1 MKLSEIIIWH
11 GKPEEN
17 VLLVP
22 VSGPVRVGFHRSYMK
37 TEIITGMRDDLFL
50 TLKRPLYD
58 PLKREMQSI
67 SETVKLIPDMT
78 LSDNEAK
85 VYDLIGHI
93 YPSKLALSGHIFMNH
108 MNDIKSGKAVLTVTC
123 SAREGAL
130 LVHET
135 YKCGLYNS
143 CRIYSLYLLIRRKIR
158 SDGKYGAF
166 VIWSREEE
174 SKLQK
179 CN

>member
-1 MKLSEIIIWH
+1 MAWEAGRERTLSTCQWSCQGRFSQIIY
-11 GKPEEN
+11 EN
-17 VLLVP
+17 
-22 VSGPVRVGFHRSYMK
+22 RNHHRDA
-37 TEIITGMRDDLFL
+37 GRPFL

-123 SAREGAL
+123 SAREGAH

-135 YKCGLYNS
+135 YKYGSYNS

-158 SDGKYGAF
+158 SDGKCGAF

>member
-1 MKLSEIIIWH
+1 
-11 GKPEEN
+11 
-17 VLLVP
+17 
-22 VSGPVRVGFHRSYMK
+22 
-37 TEIITGMRDDLFL
+37 
-50 TLKRPLYD
+50 
-58 PLKREMQSI
+58 
-67 SETVKLIPDMT
+67 MT

-85 VYDLIGHI
+85 VYELIGHI
-93 YPSKLALSGHIFMNH
+93 YPSKLALSVHIFMNH
-108 MNDIKSGKAVLTVTC
+108 MNDIKSGKAVLTVTR

-135 YKCGLYNS
+135 YKCGSYNS

-158 SDGKYGAF
+158 SDGKCGAF